1 MGFEDKALATAI
13 MFVTINAVLL
23 VGLGQVGIDF
33 GNDNLFTWIDSAVLD
48 KANLLAEER
57 TYLNP
62 DAPPLDSNISVSSI
76 TAEDTGS
83 IKVTIP
89 FITPLIDVAVAVIVA
104 LTGIIVAPLLIMEF
118 LNVPLEIQLVIA
130 VPFSGLA
137 LFGFYYLLR
146 GILAAVAG
154 AVRG

>member
-1 MGFEDKALATAI
+1 MGFEDKAMAAGA
-13 MFVTINAVLL
+13 MFIVINAVLL

-48 KANLLAEER
+48 KADLVAER
-57 TYLNP
+57 TFLNP
-62 DAPPLDSNISVSSI
+62 DAPALDANISVASI

-83 IKVTIP
+83 VKFTIP
-89 FITPLIDVAVAVIVA
+89 FITPILDAATAVIIAITSLV
-104 LTGIIVAPLLIMEF
+104 VAPFLIMEF
-118 LNVPLEIQLVIA
+118 LKVPIGIQLVIGA
-130 VPFSGLA
+130 PFGALA

-146 GILAAVAG
+146 GIVAAIAG